1 MARIV
6 AFTAISLTIAVV
18 VSSELSFSR
27 AQEEHEERCG
37 TVHKLRL
44 APLTGPRFLQIADY
58 DGRSFVDMQT
68 CLVARLEVFSEPMTL
83 ADAMQR
89 CATLGQGGPRGN
101 MGWQLPTAAELTS
114 LDGEEWNK
122 LQGDLAF
129 SGIPPLKRSET
140 PFWTMTKW
148 PGVPDSLAVV
158 EFSALTTIV
167 RPLAETMKA
176 GVWCVRASPATD
188 VR

>member
-68 CLVARLEVFSEPMTL
+68 CLVALTTEAFSEPVTL
-83 ADAMQR
+83 VPGITNPRRQR
-89 CATLGQGGPRGN
+89 C
-101 MGWQLPTAAELTS
+101 E
-114 LDGEEWNK
+114 
-122 LQGDLAF
+122 
-129 SGIPPLKRSET
+129 
-140 PFWTMTKW
+140 
-148 PGVPDSLAVV
+148 
-158 EFSALTTIV
+158 
-167 RPLAETMKA
+167 
-176 GVWCVRASPATD
+176 
-188 VR
+188 

>member
-68 CLVARLEVFSEPMTL
+68 CLVARLEVFSEPVTL

-89 CATLGQGGPRGN
+89 CATLGQGGPRGH

-114 LDGEEWNK
+114 LDGEEWLTRSNWK
-122 LQGDLAF
+122 SAPPAPRR
-129 SGIPPLKRSET
+129 GIGKSRDCS
-140 PFWTMTKW
+140 
-148 PGVPDSLAVV
+148 
-158 EFSALTTIV
+158 
-167 RPLAETMKA
+167 RPIARGGCE
-176 GVWCVRASPATD
+176 RE
-188 VR
+188 